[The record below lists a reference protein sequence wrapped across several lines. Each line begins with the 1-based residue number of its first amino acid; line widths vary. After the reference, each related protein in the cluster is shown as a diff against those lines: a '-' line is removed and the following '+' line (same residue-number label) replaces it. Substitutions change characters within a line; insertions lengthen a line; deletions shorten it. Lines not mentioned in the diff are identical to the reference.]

1 MGSFSF
7 SLEELQKEPVDG
19 WYKFLSQV
27 EGEHYNIPCVDAF
40 NDIARL
46 RDEVKVRQLINI
58 ISRKKIII
66 VISSTIVVRMKSDAW
81 TTRTCRII

>member
-46 RDEVKVRQLINI
+46 RDEVKVRELISL
-58 ISRKKIII
+58 ISRKIIII
-66 VISSTIVVRMKSDAW
+66 VISSMIVVPMKSVAW

>member
-46 RDEVKVRQLINI
+46 RDEVKVGILNHLFPPINNNIINI
-58 ISRKKIII
+58 PAR
-66 VISSTIVVRMKSDAW
+66 SSSE
-81 TTRTCRII
+81 